1 LQPIAISPQNG
12 AANVASNQQIVVR
25 FDQHL
30 DETSVLASMI
40 NLFSKDGR
48 SHGVQYEIYNDTI
61 TVTPGSQMEPGM
73 KYSFIINKTDYT
85 TGTTIE
91 SMTGDELAGD
101 VIISFTVQTQNS
113 TGSSNTMAGTTLG
126 IEAVPSIEDISP
138 SNYVLTTPNIII
150 SFNGEITDERT
161 ASDVVQVSAESLDG
175 TFFEPVFSASFS
187 SNRILIVLTEIIPET
202 FYYITFDNEI
212 ELDIGH
218 AYIDGTINLVTKP
231 MTSIVPLG
239 TIRYRFGQLNNM
251 ITDFDIY
258 AAMIDARGYLNSR
271 ISLSDNPDAYRE
283 LTKNVVLYTIIE
295 RMALEKFSDGGT
307 SITVGNLKVNKTYPN
322 DTFLKFLKSKL
333 SDEIEQ
339 TLASTS
345 DIGVAIR
352 SRYLN
357 RQYRR
362 DFSDRRNW

>member
-1 LQPIAISPQNG
+1 MQPIAISPQNG
-12 AANVASNQQIVVR
+12 ATNVATNQQIVVQ
-25 FDQHL
+25 FDQHI
-30 DETSVLASMI
+30 DASTVLANMI
-40 NLFSKDGR
+40 NLFSSDGVNH
-48 SHGVQYEIYNDTI
+48 SISYEIYNDTI
-61 TVTPGSQMEPGM
+61 TVTPSSPLKAGG

-91 SMTGDELAGD
+91 SMTADDLSGD
-101 VIISFTVQTQNS
+101 VIISFTVQTENS

-126 IEAVPSIEDISP
+126 VEAVPSIEDISP

-150 SFNGEITDERT
+150 SFNGEITDSRT
-161 ASDVVQVSAESLDG
+161 ASDVVHVSAESLDG
-175 TFFEPVFSASFS
+175 TFFEPVFSASYS
-187 SNRILIVLTEIIPET
+187 SNRILITLTEIIPET
-202 FYYITFDNEI
+202 FYYISFDNEI

-239 TIRYRFGQLNNM
+239 TIRYRFGQLNNT

-322 DTFLKFLKSKL
+322 DTFLKFLKGKL

-345 DIGVAIR
+345 EIGIAIR